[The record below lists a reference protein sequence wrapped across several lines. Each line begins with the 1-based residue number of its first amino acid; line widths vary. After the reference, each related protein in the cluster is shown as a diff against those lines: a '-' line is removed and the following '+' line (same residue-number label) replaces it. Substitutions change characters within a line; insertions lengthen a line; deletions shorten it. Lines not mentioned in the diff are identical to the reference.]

1 MQTIR
6 IFIFITFIHKNI
18 HFDDYCPVRTELKP
32 TASDIALAV
41 EIVSAYLTDDTAAML
56 SAAYEQE
63 LGSGLGVPATADSTA
78 GSQKRKADWEL
89 ELEV

>member
-1 MQTIR
+1 MI
-6 IFIFITFIHKNI
+6 I
-18 HFDDYCPVRTELKP
+18 PELKP
-32 TASDIALAV
+32 TASDIAVAV

-78 GSQKRKADWEL
+78 NSQKRKADWEL
-89 ELEV
+89 ELEVGRVLCSTYITSTQSCKDNI